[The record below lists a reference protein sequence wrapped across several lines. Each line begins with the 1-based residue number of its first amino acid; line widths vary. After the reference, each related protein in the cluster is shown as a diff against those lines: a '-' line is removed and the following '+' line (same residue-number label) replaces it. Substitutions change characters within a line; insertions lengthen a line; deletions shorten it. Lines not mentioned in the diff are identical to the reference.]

1 MAKSIWTVNFLL
13 RLALSKQHTN
23 VSSTAASIENNFGI
37 VCITCC
43 VRCPAHTDKVVP
55 GLVAP
60 PAFMMVQDPM
70 LRYSEILERAN
81 RTTMVG
87 FTLPVRYNQIIICHP
102 VRTLFPVVNSI

>member
-1 MAKSIWTVNFLL
+1 
-13 RLALSKQHTN
+13 
-23 VSSTAASIENNFGI
+23 
-37 VCITCC
+37 
-43 VRCPAHTDKVVP
+43 
-55 GLVAP
+55 
-60 PAFMMVQDPM
+60 MMVQDPM